1 MKTKTMRNE
10 CPLCY
15 KNEKD
20 EATWIEK
27 INTSKQ
33 GDVLGK
39 VLIVDGSPI
48 CNSCSSELLKF
59 GIYLKIVAPSR
70 DFKIQL
76 LDSNSLHR

>member
-1 MKTKTMRNE
+1 MRNE

-15 KNEKD
+15 QNEKD

-33 GDVLGK
+33 GDMLGK
-39 VLIVDGSPI
+39 VLIVDHSPI
-48 CNSCSSELLKF
+48 CNSCYSELLKF
-59 GIYLKIVAPSR
+59 GINLKTVNPSR

-76 LDSNSLHR
+76 LDSNTPLA

>member
-1 MKTKTMRNE
+1 MKTKTMRNG

-15 KNEKD
+15 KNEQG
-20 EATWIEK
+20 ETTWIEK
-27 INTSKQ
+27 INTSSQ
-33 GDVLGK
+33 DYMSGK
-39 VLIVDGSPI
+39 VLIVDHSPI

-59 GIYLKIVAPSR
+59 GINLKIVAPSR